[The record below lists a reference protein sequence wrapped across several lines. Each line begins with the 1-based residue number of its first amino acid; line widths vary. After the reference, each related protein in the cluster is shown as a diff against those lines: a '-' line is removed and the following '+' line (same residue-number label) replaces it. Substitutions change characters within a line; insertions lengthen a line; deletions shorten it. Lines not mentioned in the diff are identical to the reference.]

1 MAKPFDERMTLL
13 TTPEKRAEL
22 RDMALQRQRRR
33 PGVLGRFIKWQSI
46 IVSKAALPKNRGL
59 EGRTL
64 TELAEAHGKHVA
76 DMMLDLA
83 VEEKLETEFL
93 LQSRSREEDVELA
106 DYVKTGHAIP
116 SQTDAGAHLNTNFCT
131 AGESSYVLSEW
142 VRERQLL
149 TLEDAIRRF
158 TFQPASI
165 MGLRDRGLVRE
176 GMVADLMVFDL
187 ARIGVREDEIT
198 RDGPN
203 GSPRRVQR
211 AEGVHHVIVGGEMVV
226 DHGEHTGALP
236 GRVLRAPRR

>member
-1 MAKPFDERMTLL
+1 GEGVEAGSAVES
-13 TTPEKRAEL
+13 RAGAV
-22 RDMALQRQRRR
+22 DA
-33 PGVLGRFIKWQSI
+33 
-46 IVSKAALPKNRGL
+46 
-59 EGRTL
+59 
-64 TELAEAHGKHVA
+64 ELAE
-76 DMMLDLA
+76 
-83 VEEKLETEFL
+83 
-93 LQSRSREEDVELA
+93 
-106 DYVKTGHAIP
+106 YVKTGHAIP

-131 AGESSYVLSEW
+131 AGESSYVLGEW

-187 ARIGVREDEIT
+187 APIAVKEHEMT

-211 AEGVHHVIVGGEMVV
+211 AEGMH
-226 DHGEHTGALP
+226 
-236 GRVLRAPRR
+236 